1 VAEAP
6 IARSPI
12 APAAPVKV
20 EHGWEISARR
30 TSASLRIMDCTPL
43 TEVLVRASA
52 NGTVAGMLAVPFG
65 RAARDEHETLV
76 VGSGPGE
83 WLLLAPPGAAEAV
96 IRSVEGVPDD
106 GLVSVVD
113 ATHGRALMRI
123 IGPRAA
129 DLLAKVCG
137 VDLSEEVTP
146 DGAAFR
152 SSVAKLITDVVRDDR
167 YGERSYLLHCER
179 SSGQYLFDALIDA
192 GDEFGIE
199 VEGLIAPETQGG
211 RE

>member
-1 VAEAP
+1 V
-6 IARSPI
+6 R
-12 APAAPVKV
+12 APADGEV
-20 EHGWEISARR
+20 AR
-30 TSASLRIMDCTPL
+30 
-43 TEVLVRASA
+43 
-52 NGTVAGMLAVPFG
+52 MLAVPLG
-65 RAARDEHETLV
+65 GAARNEHETLV

-83 WLLLAPPGAAEAV
+83 WLLFAPPGAGAAV
-96 IRSVEGVPDD
+96 IRRLEAVPDE
-106 GLVSVVD
+106 GLVSVFD
-113 ATHGRALMRI
+113 ATHGRALMRVT
-123 IGPRAA
+123 GARSA

-167 YGERSYLLHCER
+167 YGERSYVLHCER

-211 RE
+211 RK